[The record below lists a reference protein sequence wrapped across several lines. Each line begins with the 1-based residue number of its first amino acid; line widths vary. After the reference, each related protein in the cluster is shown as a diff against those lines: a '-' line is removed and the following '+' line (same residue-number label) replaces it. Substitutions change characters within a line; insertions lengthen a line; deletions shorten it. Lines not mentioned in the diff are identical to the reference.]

1 MTLSSTAVC
10 LLLGLFPVALGQ
22 DLPAHPVDTQQVSTG
37 REHPSRERI
46 LVLDDGT
53 TLRGRTRCQGGN
65 WELHGKEGWQRVE
78 PSVIRQRLE
87 ADALLEA
94 RALERSLKGIPAA
107 DLRRVE
113 YLSWLDR
120 QGLVLEARK
129 ELARALEEDPDE
141 ARLLK
146 LIHSMGLKLSLKE
159 TLVPGSVAW
168 QRAAVQE
175 GARGDALQREL
186 AAQALM
192 TMRARPGFDA
202 FLKSLRR
209 DAHSNVRRFALFLE
223 RRRSGGEAWRVFS
236 RVALLD
242 PSERVRRE
250 AALGMKLFGDA
261 RVIGPAV
268 AAMGS
273 KHPAV
278 RRNAAQAMGVMGY
291 SAAVEPLIARLAAI
305 GGGAGPRSNIS
316 ILTQR
321 AVLFDFDVEV
331 AAGASIADPQ
341 IVPVTEGVVLDVR
354 VLSSGQS
361 AMMEA
366 PAVRSALSK
375 LTDGKKRGARGWQKW
390 WQANQAEWA
399 MAKHLPKADDQR

>member
-1 MTLSSTAVC
+1 
-10 LLLGLFPVALGQ
+10 
-22 DLPAHPVDTQQVSTG
+22 
-37 REHPSRERI
+37 
-46 LVLDDGT
+46 
-53 TLRGRTRCQGGN
+53 
-65 WELHGKEGWQRVE
+65 
-78 PSVIRQRLE
+78 
-87 ADALLEA
+87 
-94 RALERSLKGIPAA
+94 
-107 DLRRVE
+107 
-113 YLSWLDR
+113 
-120 QGLVLEARK
+120 
-129 ELARALEEDPDE
+129 
-141 ARLLK
+141 
-146 LIHSMGLKLSLKE
+146 
-159 TLVPGSVAW
+159 
-168 QRAAVQE
+168 
-175 GARGDALQREL
+175 
-186 AAQALM
+186 
-192 TMRARPGFDA
+192 
-202 FLKSLRR
+202 
-209 DAHSNVRRFALFLE
+209 
-223 RRRSGGEAWRVFS
+223 
-236 RVALLD
+236 
-242 PSERVRRE
+242 
-250 AALGMKLFGDA
+250 MKLFGDA

-361 AMMEA
+361 AVMEA

-399 MAKHLPKADDQR
+399 MAKHLPKADD